1 MQFALGSAVR
11 TSDNHRMDLVDYLRY
26 VGALLSVLGMI
37 LGLYYVLRRWGGSAF
52 SMLGNVGDPHSGGKS
67 GKRLSIVEA
76 RNLDMRRRLVLIRR
90 DDVEHL
96 LVLGQDGD
104 LVVER
109 GIAPPG
115 IRPARKPGAAV
126 TYEDPE

>member
-1 MQFALGSAVR
+1 
-11 TSDNHRMDLVDYLRY
+11 MDLVDSFRY
-26 VGALLSVLGMI
+26 VAALLIVLGMI

-52 SMLGNVGDPHSGGKS
+52 SMLATTGDAQSSARS

-90 DDVEHL
+90 DNVEHL
-96 LVLGQDGD
+96 LILGQDGD

-109 GIAPPG
+109 GITPPDVKT
-115 IRPARKPGAAV
+115 ARSSQPTV
-126 TYEDPE
+126 T

>member
-1 MQFALGSAVR
+1 
-11 TSDNHRMDLVDYLRY
+11 MDLVDSFRY
-26 VGALLSVLGMI
+26 VAALLSVLGMI

-52 SMLGNVGDPHSGGKS
+52 SMLGTAGDAQTGARS

-109 GIAPPG
+109 GITSPTG
-115 IRPARKPGAAV
+115 TTARSSQLNV